1 MSQVPPRW
9 LDWLKSLPLYLLP
22 HHAISRLVHR
32 LARWETRAKNPV
44 LRWFIRHYGVAMG
57 EAQESRPEAYASF
70 NAFFT
75 RALRPEVRPLDPDP
89 QALLSPADSTVS
101 ALGRIHDGRIFQA
114 KGHEYSLDILVGGDP
129 RRADPFRNGH
139 FITLYLSPRDYHRV
153 HMPAAGR
160 LLETVYVPGRLFS
173 VAPHTVR
180 TIPNLFARNERVACL
195 FDTDRGPLA
204 SIMVGAI
211 NVGSIELVWAGEIT
225 PPQHDLTVTRYDHR
239 PVQLARGAEMGRFNL
254 GSTVILLLPEGP
266 FTWNAELAPGVRVKM
281 GQALG
286 KWESKGE
293 V

>member
-1 MSQVPPRW
+1 MNPTPPRW
-9 LDWLKSLPLYLLP
+9 LDWIKSLPLYALP
-22 HHAISRLVHR
+22 HHAISRTVHA
-32 LARWETRAKNPV
+32 LARWKTTLKNPV
-44 LRWFIRHYGVAMG
+44 LRWFIRHYGVDMH
-57 EAQESRPEAYASF
+57 EAAESRPEAYDSF

-75 RALRPEVRPLDPDP
+75 RALKDGVRPMDTDPDV
-89 QALLSPADSTVS
+89 LLSPADSTVS
-101 ALGRIHDGRIFQA
+101 ALGAIHDGRIIQA
-114 KGHEYSLDILVGGDP
+114 KGHHYSLDTLLGSNPG
-129 RRADPFRNGH
+129 RADAFRNGH

-180 TIPNLFARNERVACL
+180 TIPGLFARNERVACL
-195 FDTDRGPLA
+195 FETDRGPLA

-211 NVGSIELVWAGEIT
+211 NVGSIEMVWAGEIT
-225 PPQHDLTVTRYDHR
+225 PPRHELTVTRYHDR

-266 FTWNAELAPGVRVKM
+266 FTWRQDLAPGVRVKL

-286 KWESKGE
+286 KYE